1 MPNRP
6 YYRLAIGFLA
16 ILALAFLSL
25 AQKSSP
31 EIQKLR
37 SLIDKADDLS
47 DALEEVPEAA
57 VDAGPEAI
65 PVLREILARGPK
77 DRGDIAAVALA
88 YIGGETA
95 VDLLWQRYK
104 ATKDPSSKALL
115 AMAMSSTPLTAKKR
129 AFLESCLK
137 GEHFGDTW
145 MPIVSAAFSL
155 GVLRAS
161 ESREALERTAKKTP
175 ESIASGAA
183 KEALRWIA
191 FGKWNLEASS
201 LAKIEPPVAAV
212 LRNGV
217 PRTDEAERFSD
228 SDRHLDW
235 IREGATWR
243 VQEADRQGG
252 VPSLSFDVHMS
263 PDGMRA
269 LVSVGVTFG
278 SKNGVGYNYV
288 LRKAGAEWVVQS
300 VFFAWIS

>member
-1 MPNRP
+1 
-6 YYRLAIGFLA
+6 
-16 ILALAFLSL
+16 
-25 AQKSSP
+25 
-31 EIQKLR
+31 
-37 SLIDKADDLS
+37 
-47 DALEEVPEAA
+47 
-57 VDAGPEAI
+57 
-65 PVLREILARGPK
+65 
-77 DRGDIAAVALA
+77 
-88 YIGGETA
+88 
-95 VDLLWQRYK
+95 
-104 ATKDPSSKALL
+104 
-115 AMAMSSTPLTAKKR
+115 MAMSSTRLTAKKR
-129 AFLESCLK
+129 AFLENCLK

-183 KEALRWIA
+183 EEALRWIA
-191 FGKWNLEASS
+191 LGQWKIEASS
-201 LAKIEPPVAAV
+201 MAKIEPPIAAV

-217 PRTDEAERFSD
+217 PRTDEAERFFD

-243 VQEADRQGG
+243 VQETDRQGG
-252 VPSLSFDVHMS
+252 VPSLSFHVHVS

-278 SKNGVGYNYV
+278 SQNGVGYNYV